1 MKNRVETIITELYD
15 ELRRAHPQFCECE
28 RCREDVLTYTLNQAR
43 PRYSGTATGQA
54 LISVD
59 LQSDQTRAELS
70 VIVLDAMRRVAA
82 NPRHDDRRGAKEGAP

>member
-1 MKNRVETIITELYD
+1 MKNRVETIIGELYD
-15 ELRRAHPQFCECE
+15 ELRRANPEFCGCE
-28 RCREDVLTYTLNQAR
+28 HCREDVLTYTLNQAQ

-59 LQSDQTRAELS
+59 LQSDQRRAELS

-82 NPRHDDRRGAKEGAP
+82 NPRHTNPRAAKETK